1 MRNRKIFV
9 KILSLILCLLTA
21 FFTIP
26 STAFA
31 EAAEMLYIAPDILNQ
46 TKKHRVLQMNVCKT
60 RLFLEIRRIDA
71 AIDQIPERAAD
82 ARLILLVGHAVPC
95 VLGLK
100 HLLPAVLVEC
110 GFLSNVAEE
119 KKLCDENYRKDI
131 ASVLFLAL
139 DDYLSGEKYEK

>member
-100 HLLPAVLVEC
+100 HLYVTDALLNQLGNHC
-110 GFLSNVAEE
+110 GE
-119 KKLCDENYRKDI
+119 KKF
-131 ASVLFLAL
+131 ALFRVFINVVV
-139 DDYLSGEKYEK
+139 YV